1 MAESGVLVSRIL
13 VPIDGSPPSL
23 TAVRLAS
30 EIGRALGSE
39 MTLIYVG
46 PLSENPLLLAED
58 EKSEAESRGK
68 AVLATALMVARDAGM
83 AAKTALVHGRPA
95 DQILRYARRYH
106 PQLIVMGTRGLSQAR
121 SVFLGSVSGTV
132 SREAECSV
140 VLAR

>member
-1 MAESGVLVSRIL
+1 MTENVRVTRIL
-13 VPIDGSPPSL
+13 VPIDGSGPSH

-39 MTLIYVG
+39 MTLLYVG
-46 PLSENPLLLAED
+46 PLSENPLLLAE
-58 EKSEAESRGK
+58 SETAEEAARGQGVLS
-68 AVLATALMVARDAGM
+68 AALVLAKEGGMDARL
-83 AAKTALVHGRPA
+83 ALVHGRPA
-95 DQILRYARRYH
+95 EQILRYARKYR